1 MSGALLHP
9 FASPRMSDGIRIVGG
24 EGALLTDDRGT
35 TYVDGMA
42 SLWYQNIG
50 YGRAEMADAIADQ
63 ARALGATHIFPPF
76 TNAPAEEAAER
87 IAALAPMEGARVFLG
102 SSGSEAVD
110 TAMKLARI
118 AHREAG
124 APRHLIVSRERGY
137 HGTAYGGTSAQG
149 IAANQDGFGPLVG
162 EVVQVPADNPE
173 AMAMLF
179 DERGDEIAAVITE
192 PVQGAG
198 GVFPPADGYLEGLRR
213 LCDAHGAF
221 LIFDEVIT
229 GFGRTGNWFAAQ
241 TYGVTPDLITFAKA
255 VTSGYVPFSGVI
267 TGPAVNA
274 ALESDPGFVLRHGFT
289 YSGHQLG
296 AVAATTA
303 IGIQEREGLVA
314 RATAIGDR
322 LGPGLA
328 ALADDRLVA
337 EVRGVGAIWGMT
349 MLPGVDATRVRDAAI
364 ARGVIV
370 RSVFDHVAMCPPLVI
385 DDEQID
391 RLLDVLAE
399 VLSAEVHQHG

>member
-1 MSGALLHP
+1 MPGALLHP
-9 FASPRMSDGIRIVGG
+9 FASPRMSDAIRITSG
-24 EGALLTDDRGT
+24 EGAVLRDDRGNQ
-35 TYVDGMA
+35 YIDGMA
-42 SLWYQNIG
+42 GLWYQNIG
-50 YGRAEMADAIADQ
+50 YGRQEMADAIAGQ
-63 ARALGATHIFPPF
+63 VRALGASHVFPPF

-87 IAALAPMEGARVFLG
+87 IAALSPMEGARVFLG

-124 APRHLIVSRERGY
+124 APERQLIISRERGY

-149 IAANQDGFGPLVG
+149 IDVNRDGFGPLVG
-162 EVVQVPADNPE
+162 EVVSVPADNPE

-198 GVFPPADGYLEGLRR
+198 GVFPPADGYLQGLRR
-213 LCDAHGAF
+213 LCDTHGAF

-229 GFGRTGNWFAAQ
+229 GFGRTGNWFASQ

-255 VTSGYVPFSGVI
+255 VTSGYVPFGGVVV
-267 TGPAVNA
+267 GPAVGA
-274 ALESDPGFVLRHGFT
+274 ALTKDPDFVLRHGFT

-296 AVAATTA
+296 AVAALTA
-303 IGIQEREGLVA
+303 IEVQQREGLVD
-314 RATAIGDR
+314 RATEIGTVLR
-322 LGPGLA
+322 PGLD
-328 ALADDRLVA
+328 ALLDDGLVA
-337 EVRGVGAIWGMT
+337 DVRGVGAIWGMT
-349 MLPGVDATRVRDAAI
+349 MLPGVDATAVRDAMI

-370 RSVFDHVAMCPPLVI
+370 RSVFDHVVMCPPLVI
-385 DDEQID
+385 DDDQ
-391 RLLDVLAE
+391 LGQVLDGFAGVLAE
-399 VLSAEVHQHG
+399 QMGR